1 MKVTVTQEN
10 LSKALGIVSRTA
22 SSRTTLPILGNIL
35 IKAETGELVLSSTNL
50 ETATTQK
57 IPASTSKS
65 GVTTVPARLITE
77 FISNLPKVNIEIELV
92 DDKMKITAGSY
103 KSTINAT
110 AADDFPALPE
120 LAAKATLKISTDN
133 LKKAIASTSL
143 VASSDTTRP
152 ILTGVYLHSFE
163 GNLYMAATDGYRL
176 AEKNIMPFTTEI
188 NAIIPATTLNDVS
201 RVLSDDT
208 SEVVIGVGED
218 QVEFVIGQ
226 TSINSRLI
234 DGNFIN
240 YRQLIP
246 TSAETEAVI
255 DRAELLRITKI
266 SELFARES
274 AGSITLNISSAKS
287 TLSVHSIA
295 SELGENDAET
305 EGETKGDGNITLN
318 SKYLLDALNQ
328 IDEDIVKLQFNGK
341 LAPILITAE
350 KDSDYKHIIMPV
362 KS

>member
-1 MKVTVTQEN
+1 MKVSVTQEN

-22 SSRTTLPILGNIL
+22 SSRTTLPILNNIF
-35 IKAETGELVLSSTNL
+35 IKAEAGELTLSATNL

-57 IPASTSKS
+57 VPASTKTN

-77 FISNLPKVNIEIELV
+77 FVSNLPKVNIDIDLT
-92 DDKMKITAGSY
+92 DGKMKITAGGY
-103 KSTINAT
+103 KSVINT
-110 AADDFPALPE
+110 TPADDFPALPE
-120 LAAKATLKISTDN
+120 LTSKTTLTIPSED

-152 ILTGVYLHSFE
+152 ILTGVYLHSLE
-163 GNLYMAATDGYRL
+163 GKLYMAATDGYRL
-176 AEKNIMPFTTEI
+176 AEKNIMSVDTDI
-188 NAIIPATTLNDVS
+188 SAIVPASTLNDVS
-201 RVLSDDT
+201 RVIGD
-208 SEVVIGVGED
+208 EVKKVVIGVGED
-218 QVEFVIGQ
+218 QIEFIIGQ
-226 TSINSRLI
+226 TIINSRLI

-246 TSAETEAVI
+246 TSTETEAVL

-305 EGETKGDGNITLN
+305 EAETKGDGTITLN

-328 IDEDIVKLQFNGK
+328 IDDDVVKIQFNGK
-341 LAPILITAE
+341 LAPILITAD
-350 KDSDYKHIIMPV
+350 KNADYKHIIMPV